1 MLIINNEIVEE
12 LLDMQTCID
21 VQEEA
26 FRGLATGG
34 SVMRPRI
41 DVYAPS
47 NWEDSYYRW
56 GSAEGACN
64 GFFAM
69 RIKSDIMSWP
79 KNDKGEVV
87 NQRKFCV
94 EPGTYCGLVYLF
106 STGNGEPL
114 AIIND
119 GVMQHMRV
127 GGGAAIGAKYLSREN
142 SETIGMIG
150 SGGMARTYLEAIKCV
165 RDIKAVKVFSRN
177 ADNRNAYAKEMSE
190 ELGIEVTPVDS
201 AREAARGVDI
211 LCTCTDSMVPTFEA
225 DWLEPGMF
233 VVNLNDF
240 EVGPEQISRFDIAIR
255 QGNEK
260 LKIPDGYGFVNAI
273 GGGTGGYA
281 AGTDEE
287 LKRVPFSEAAAEAR
301 IMLPSFAEIVAG
313 ETPGRTRDDQI
324 TYYENQGNIGLQFA
338 SCGGAVYLKCK
349 EKSLGNKIPTEWFLE
364 DIRN

>member
-21 VQEEA
+21 VQEAA
-26 FRGLATGG
+26 FRGLATRA

-41 DVYAPS
+41 DIYAPA
-47 NWEDSYYRW
+47 DFDDAYYRW
-56 GSAEGACN
+56 GSMEGACN
-64 GFFAM
+64 GFFAI

-79 KNDKGEVV
+79 RNEKGEVV
-87 NQRKFCV
+87 NQNKFCV

-114 AIIND
+114 AIMND
-119 GVMQHMRV
+119 GVLQHMRV
-127 GGGAAIGAKYLSREN
+127 GGGAAIGAKYLAREN
-142 SETIGMIG
+142 AETVGMIG

-165 RDIKAVKVFSRN
+165 RDIKSVKVFSRTP
-177 ADNRNAYAKEMSE
+177 ANRETYATEMTE
-190 ELGIEVTPVDS
+190 ELGIEVTPVES
-201 AREAARGVDI
+201 VQEAMKGADI
-211 LCTCTDSMVPTFEA
+211 VCSCTDSMIPTFDA

-240 EVGPEQISRFDIAIR
+240 EVGPAQIERFDIAIR

-260 LKIPDGYGFVNAI
+260 LKIPDGYGFMNAV
-273 GGGTGGYA
+273 GGGTGGYV
-281 AGTDEE
+281 AGSDEE
-287 LKRVPFSEAAAEAR
+287 LKRVPFADANEGPR
-301 IMLPSFAEIVAG
+301 HILPSFAELIAG
-313 ETPGRTRDDQI
+313 DVPGRTSDDQI
-324 TYYENQGNIGLQFA
+324 TYYENQGNNGLQFA

-349 EKSLGNKIPTEWFLE
+349 ELGLGNEIPTEWFLE